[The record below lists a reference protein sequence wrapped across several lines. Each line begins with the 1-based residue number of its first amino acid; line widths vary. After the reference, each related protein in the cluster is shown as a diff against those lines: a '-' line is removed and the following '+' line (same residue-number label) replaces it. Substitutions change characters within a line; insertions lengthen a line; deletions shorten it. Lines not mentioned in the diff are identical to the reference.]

1 MEEKGKIRCPIC
13 NEEHEISEH
22 WEKELDCDFL
32 GLSPGFLSY
41 RYSCSGCGFFESSTE
56 KDSLIK
62 KIERISKQKL
72 DNPALKILS
81 ERLVEIFG
89 HEPDVSDVQ
98 KILGNLNPTKF
109 L

>member
-1 MEEKGKIRCPIC
+1 MEEKDKIKCPIC

-41 RYSCSGCGFFESSTE
+41 RYSCPSCGFFESSSE
-56 KDSLIK
+56 KDLLIK
-62 KIERISKQKL
+62 KIQRISEQKL
-72 DNPALKILS
+72 DNPALKILN
-81 ERLVEIFG
+81 ERLEEIFG
-89 HEPDVSDVQ
+89 HRPSVSEVQ
-98 KILGNLNPTKF
+98 KTLGNLKPTKF